1 MQRYFYSVAF
11 YFFTLSFSISHA
23 FAQTDE
29 RIALGD
35 LALGKSQS
43 QANRCQEC
51 HGSDGL
57 SDSETIP
64 HHAGQYAL
72 YLAKQ
77 LLDFQSGAR
86 KHEVMTVMA
95 EDLLPDEIANIGSY
109 FASQKTMQGEGGSQR
124 SVGRDLFL
132 NGDAN
137 RQIPAC
143 LSCHGEN
150 GKGRIADN
158 IVYPVIGGQR
168 KIYLRTQLINW
179 KLGER
184 KNSPAGVMNTI
195 AAALSDDEIEA
206 LANYLSTL

>member
-1 MQRYFYSVAF
+1 MGRYFYNLTF
-11 YFFTLSFSISHA
+11 YFVTLSFSISHA

-29 RIALGD
+29 RIAQGD
-35 LALGKSQS
+35 LVLGKSES

-51 HGSDGL
+51 HGVNGMSIG
-57 SDSETIP
+57 EKIP

-72 YLAKQ
+72 YLTKQ

-95 EDLLPDEIANIGSY
+95 EDLLPVEIANIGSY
-109 FASQKTMQGEGGSQR
+109 FASQKTMQGEGESKR
-124 SVGRDLFL
+124 SIGHDLFL

-137 RQIPAC
+137 RKIPAC
-143 LSCHGEN
+143 VSCHGEN

>member
-1 MQRYFYSVAF
+1 MGRYFYNLTF
-11 YFFTLSFSISHA
+11 YFVTLSFSISHA

-29 RIALGD
+29 RIAQGD
-35 LALGKSQS
+35 LVLGKSES

-51 HGSDGL
+51 HGVNGMSIG
-57 SDSETIP
+57 EKIP

-72 YLAKQ
+72 YLTKQ

-95 EDLLPDEIANIGSY
+95 EDLLPVEIANIGSY
-109 FASQKTMQGEGGSQR
+109 FASQKTMQGEGESKR
-124 SVGRDLFL
+124 SIGHDLFL

-137 RQIPAC
+137 RKIPAC
-143 LSCHGEN
+143 VSCHGKN
-150 GKGRIADN
+150 GKGRMADN